1 MAQPPL
7 SRQIQ
12 QLEAELGVRLF
23 LRDRRK
29 VQLTD
34 AGRVLAAEAR
44 ALLNQAARASEVVR
58 LAGKGKY
65 GLVRVGIGSGLGTK
79 VHRVLLEHAKRFPQ
93 VEVAC
98 QDVLSSLQNEALRER
113 QIDVGFLRPPVD
125 RSRLESEFL
134 FEEQFLVFL
143 SKRSPLARK
152 KKLKLQQLANET
164 LLLFDRNL
172 SMGVYDKTL
181 ELYREAGISPRI
193 LFSPTA
199 PYEEAGALLVAGG
212 KGIYLGVGAIR
223 REASGRMDIAAIP
236 LDEPRAKV
244 EVHVAWRRAETSGAV
259 LEFLNSVRRVFG
271 RASSSSPALRT
282 LDQFGAR

>member
-12 QLEAELGVRLF
+12 QLEAELGAPLF
-23 LRDRRK
+23 LRDRRR
-29 VQLTD
+29 VELTD
-34 AGRVLAAEAR
+34 AGRVLAEEAR
-44 ALLNQAARASEVVR
+44 VLLNQAARAAEVVR
-58 LAGKGKY
+58 LASKGKY
-65 GLVRVGIGSGLGTK
+65 GLVRVGIGSGLGSR
-79 VHRVLLEHAKRFPQ
+79 VHRVLAFHSQRFPQ
-93 VEVAC
+93 VEVEC
-98 QDVLSSLQNEALRER
+98 QDIVSTRQNEALRER

-125 RSRLESEFL
+125 LSTLQSELL
-134 FEEQFLVFL
+134 FEEQFQVFL
-143 SKRSPLARK
+143 SKCSPLAKK
-152 KKLKLQQLANET
+152 KKLKLRDLSNET

-172 SMGVYDKTL
+172 SIGVYDKTL

-223 REASGRMDIAAIP
+223 QAASGRSEIAALP

-244 EVHVAWRRAETSGAV
+244 EVHVAWRKLETSGAV
-259 LEFLNSVRRVFG
+259 LEFLNSVGRVFG
-271 RASSSSPALRT
+271 RPRANTRFPRGH
-282 LDQFGAR
+282 DQFGAR